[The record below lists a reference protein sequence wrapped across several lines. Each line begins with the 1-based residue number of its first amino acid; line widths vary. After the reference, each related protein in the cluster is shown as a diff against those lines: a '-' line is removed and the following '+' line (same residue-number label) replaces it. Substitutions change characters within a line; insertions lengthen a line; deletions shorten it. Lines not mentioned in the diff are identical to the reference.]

1 MDDAEFYVWW
11 LDLAELVD
19 VKKRILAG
27 LMEFP
32 NILYDSLMS
41 HSDTWWA
48 LDEGRELLGK
58 VAIDQ
63 LPEYIRDAIS
73 PVIDDE
79 WITPDPRFSNCYGFF
94 VALSQRVNFD
104 HLFKEHGKLQRFDMP
119 PPDTDEKDLP
129 VDNNEF
135 RVWWLLP
142 DELRKIHQAI
152 ASKRLSLSWELNTAI
167 RMHAER
173 EDESC
178 CFGQIDLA
186 DSPQGTHKLIARADA
201 KASDEYRHQDRIGF
215 YVNEVTYLQSPWVF
229 EGIGRL
235 EMTQLKRAPVKQ
247 PLTPYTVEECQ
258 ALFLEKVREATV
270 YWRDLYRKGEVL
282 GESAISG
289 VAHSILSTIGG
300 CSIDIP
306 GFLLVPFPHPDDHD
320 YVVSMGERPW
330 PSVDPAIADKL
341 VDIGESIQS
350 HLYQKHSPIVKSYQ
364 QITLKEWRNAQVA
377 ERWRY
382 VTHVLILT
390 QEVRDLGQVSGDS
403 MGVFMDVYNFAFR
416 KAIELGM
423 YVVPYEYLLSVQP
436 KSNFLY
442 VAFDEE
448 DQYRLLTDAIL
459 SYVVKKIE
467 MTK

>member
-119 PPDTDEKDLP
+119 ALDTDEKDLP
-129 VDNNEF
+129 MENNDF

-142 DELRKIHQAI
+142 AELHKVYNAI
-152 ASKRLSLSWELNTAI
+152 ASGKLSISLSFDNAI
-167 RMHAER
+167 YSHEHRDHGQV
-173 EDESC
+173 
-178 CFGQIDLA
+178 CFGEIDLA
-186 DSPQGTHKLIARADA
+186 DAPDSVRMQMTREEA
-201 KASDEYRHQDRIGF
+201 KISNEYRHQDRIGF
-215 YVNEVTYLQSPWVF
+215 YVNDSTYELIPWVF

-341 VDIGESIQS
+341 VDIGESIHS
-350 HLYQKHSPIVKSYQ
+350 HLYQKPTPIVKSYQ

-403 MGVFMDVYNFAFR
+403 MGVFLDVYNFAFR